1 MNVKMSQY
9 LDMFLVEAKE
19 HLQNLNDKVLALE
32 NNPVDKAIIDE
43 IFRSAHT
50 LKGMSATMGFD
61 KVAELTHQ
69 MENVLHKVRVGER
82 QVSAP
87 LVDLFFK
94 CLDTLDSLISN
105 IGDGEEGNVETAS
118 LVEAL
123 HAAQGGHDQPV
134 RTDTAIEKVEAGT
147 TDQGEPIAVIPIEFN
162 EYEKNIIRQS
172 SEQEFFPWHLT
183 IFIRPTCIMKS
194 ARAFMVFK
202 NLEGL
207 GEVIKTSPSIEDIED
222 EKFDTGFE
230 VVLIT
235 KFPREEIIKAV
246 TGITEV
252 ELPQIA
258 SINLDSQETSIAIK
272 EQPKPDNPQPAK
284 TTTKE
289 GSGQVSKHAPT
300 IRVDIER
307 LDMLINLVGELVI
320 NKTRLARIGHNK
332 RLPDLNETIEQM
344 DRISLDLQNLVMKV
358 RMVPIEQVF
367 NRFPRMVRDLARD
380 LGKDIEL
387 VIEGKETELDRTVID
402 EIGDP
407 IVHLLR
413 NCLDHG
419 IESREQREIIGK
431 PVQAKVRLAA
441 KHEGNSVVIEVED
454 DGKGIDSEILLQKA
468 IEKGIITPSQSETM
482 EHDEV
487 INLIFAPGF
496 TTAEKVTDISG
507 RGVGLDAVRSKIESL
522 SGSVYIKTEKG
533 RGTKF
538 KIILPLTL
546 AIIRALLIQ
555 VDQESY
561 AIPLGFIDETTI
573 VTPADIRNVHE
584 QEVILLRGDVLP
596 LVRLHRLV
604 GLTVPAYQA
613 GQELYVVVVRKN
625 NRQLGLVVDELIG
638 QQEIV
643 IKNLG
648 HLLAGIPGLAGATIL
663 GDGRVSLILDITTL
677 F

>member
-1 MNVKMSQY
+1 MNMSQY
-9 LDMFLVEAKE
+9 LEMFLVEAKE

-32 NNPVDKAIIDE
+32 NNPDDKAIIDE

-69 MENVLHKVRVGER
+69 MENVLHKVRAGER
-82 QVSAP
+82 QVSSP
-87 LVDLFFK
+87 LVDIFFK
-94 CLDTLDSLISN
+94 CLDTLDILISN
-105 IGDGEEGNVETAS
+105 IGDGGEGNLETSS
-118 LVEAL
+118 LVTAL
-123 HAAQGGHDQPV
+123 QAAQEGHDRPLEATGISEGSKIDTGIPPEPV
-134 RTDTAIEKVEAGT
+134 MS
-147 TDQGEPIAVIPIEFN
+147 IEFN

-172 SEQEFFPWHLT
+172 SEQGFFPWHLT
-183 IFIRPTCIMKS
+183 VEIRPTCVMKS

-202 NLEGL
+202 NLEAL
-207 GEVIKTSPSIEDIED
+207 GEVIKTNPSIEDIED
-222 EKFDTGFE
+222 ERFDPGFE
-230 VVLIT
+230 IVLIT
-235 KFPREEIIKAV
+235 KSLREEIIKAV
-246 TGITEV
+246 NSIAEVDLPGIF
-252 ELPQIA
+252 
-258 SINLDSQETSIAIK
+258 SINIDNPPIPQEVK
-272 EQPKPDNPQPAK
+272 EKAKPANPQPAK
-284 TTTKE
+284 TSPKE
-289 GSGQVSKHAPT
+289 GVGGVAKHVPT

-307 LDMLINLVGELVI
+307 LDLLINLVGELVI

-380 LGKDIEL
+380 MGKEVEL
-387 VIEGKETELDRTVID
+387 IIEGKETELDRTVID

-407 IVHLLR
+407 LVHLLR

-419 IESREQREIIGK
+419 VETKEQREVQGK
-431 PVQAKVRLAA
+431 PAQAKVRLAA

-454 DGKGIDSEILLQKA
+454 DGKGINTEVLMQKA
-468 IEKGIITPSQSETM
+468 LEKGVITSAQAEAM
-482 EHDEV
+482 EQEEV
-487 INLIFAPGF
+487 VNLIFAPGLS
-496 TTAEKVTDISG
+496 TAEKVTDISG

-522 SGSVYIKTEKG
+522 SGSIFIETEKD

-538 KIILPLTL
+538 KINLPLTL
-546 AIIRALLIQ
+546 AIIRALLVQ
-555 VDQESY
+555 VNQEAY

-573 VTPADIRNVHE
+573 ITPQDIRNVHE
-584 QEVILLRGDVLP
+584 QEVILLRGNVLP
-596 LVRLHRLV
+596 LVRLHKPV
-604 GLTVPAYQA
+604 GLSVPDYQP
-613 GQELYVVVVRKN
+613 GQELFVVVVRKN
-625 NRQLGLVVDELIG
+625 NRQVGLVVDELIG

-648 HLLAGIPGLAGATIL
+648 HLLGGIPGLAGATIL